1 MAQILDF
8 SPYGQTTLIMKKQL
22 LVLSSYAVVPPQYS
36 GPIRVYNLCR
46 QLSRNYR
53 VTQFSQQVQR
63 AKISFTLSSVIE
75 QVTPNYL
82 EYSSGNPINIM
93 LFALTSL
100 RWNCPPVWQSKALYV
115 TAPPWLHEQIRRADL
130 VQVESPWQFEWA
142 YRQVAGRKP
151 VVLTAHNVEV
161 DLYSADQIAASP
173 PIANLVM
180 KELKRLENFAVH
192 HASLIL
198 TMSEHD
204 SARLIDHYGIAPDKC
219 LVIANGTDTAA
230 FTPVTDSVR
239 EQRKKEFGLA
249 GKKVVVFSG
258 SMHRPNIEAVEK
270 IIGWAEA
277 WPDQDM
283 CFLIIGKVHRFFTY
297 VTQVTHP
304 NIRFTGG
311 VDEVRP
317 YLEAADVA
325 INPMLSGSGTSLKQ
339 LEFMAMGLPTLATP
353 IGCRGIP
360 IEEGVHGYIRTLEA
374 FPAFLRSMLQNLDQ
388 HQAIRLNARALVEL
402 LFDWKVIGDQLIAA
416 HEKLAASVA
425 KSKVTNQGK

>member
-1 MAQILDF
+1 
-8 SPYGQTTLIMKKQL
+8 MKKKL
-22 LVLSSYAVVPPQYS
+22 LVLSSYAVVPSQYG

-46 QLSRNYR
+46 QLSHHYD

-63 AKISFTLSSVIE
+63 DKISLAFSPIIQ
-75 QVTPNYL
+75 QVMPNYL
-82 EYSSGNPINIM
+82 EYSSCNPINLL

-100 RWNCPPVWQSKALYV
+100 RWRCPPVWQSKALQH
-115 TAPPWLHEQIRRADL
+115 TAPRWLHDQIHRADL
-130 VQVESPWQFEWA
+130 VQVEGPWQFEWA
-142 YRQVAGRKP
+142 YQKVGGKKP
-151 VVLTAHNVEV
+151 IVLTAHNVEI

-173 PIANLVM
+173 PMANLVM

-198 TMSEHD
+198 TMSEYD
-204 SARLIDHYGIAPDKC
+204 SARLIDHYGISPDKC
-219 LVIANGTDTAA
+219 VVIANGTDTAR
-230 FTPVTDSVR
+230 FRPVPDSIK

-249 GKKVVVFSG
+249 GKKVVIFSG

-270 IIGWAEA
+270 IVGWAQA
-277 WPDQDM
+277 WPDQDI
-283 CFLIIGKVHRFFTY
+283 CFLIVGKVHRLFTH
-297 VTQVTHP
+297 VNHP

-339 LEFMAMGLPTLATP
+339 IEFMAMGLPTLATP

-360 IEEGVHGYIRTLEA
+360 IEDGVHSYIRTLEA

-388 HQAIRLNARALVEL
+388 HQAVRCNARALVEQK
-402 LFDWKVIGDQLIAA
+402 FDWKVIGDQLKAA
-416 HEKLAASVA
+416 HEKLAASNVPI
-425 KSKVTNQGK
+425 QPQ